1 MHNLPDLTLN
11 QYSLVYN
18 FLSLTIAAMLAG
30 FVFFVLARQSLAER
44 YRFSMVVSALV
55 VGIAGYHYFRIFNN
69 WHDSYHLVGGLGG
82 NYVATEVPFNDLYR
96 YVDWFLTV
104 PLLMVELV
112 HVMKVERG
120 VRGSL
125 MTKLV
130 IAAAL
135 MIALGYPGQNTDSNA
150 VRALWGTLST
160 LPFVYLLYVLWTEVG
175 KTMAV
180 EPPQVAVLLRNLR
193 LLTLAT
199 WGFYPI
205 AYMAPFFGLK
215 GAGSEVFTQVGYS
228 IADITA
234 KVGYGVMIFAIAK
247 YKSGNVEAEDEAARR
262 NVAGSSVA
270 GSPVRSA

>member
-1 MHNLPDLTLN
+1 MHNLPDLSVN

-18 FLSLTIAAMLAG
+18 FLSFTIAAMLAG
-30 FVFFVLARQSLAER
+30 FVFFVLSRPSLAER
-44 YRFSMVVSALV
+44 YRLSMVISALV

-69 WHDSYHLVGGLGG
+69 WHESYRLVGGLGG
-82 NYVATEVPFNDLYR
+82 KYVPTEIPFNDLYR

-135 MIALGYPGQNTDSNA
+135 MIALGYPGQNADSNA

-160 LPFVYLLYVLWTEVG
+160 LPFVYLIYVLWTEVG
-175 KTMAV
+175 KTMAH

-205 AYMAPFFGLK
+205 AYMAPFFGFA
-215 GAGSEVFTQVGYS
+215 GSGSEVFTQVGYS

-234 KVGYGVMIFAIAK
+234 KVGYGLMIYAIAK
-247 YKSGNVEAEDEAARR
+247 HKSGNVEGEEETARR
-262 NVAGSSVA
+262 NVAARGAA
-270 GSPVRSA
+270 GGQTQPA

>member
-1 MHNLPDLTLN
+1 MHNLPDLSLN

-18 FLSLTIAAMLAG
+18 FLSFSIAAMLASG
-30 FVFFVLARQSLAER
+30 LFFILARPTLAER
-44 YRFSMVVSALV
+44 YRLSMVVSALV

-69 WHDSYHLVGGLGG
+69 WTESYHLVGGLGG
-82 NYVATEVPFNDLYR
+82 KYVHTDTPFNDLYR

-112 HVMKVERG
+112 HILKVEKG
-120 VRGSL
+120 VRSGL

-135 MIALGYPGQNTDSNA
+135 MIALGYPGQNADSNA

-160 LPFVYLLYVLWTEVG
+160 LPFIYLIYVLWTEIE
-175 KTMAV
+175 KTIPL
-180 EPPQVAVLLRNLR
+180 ESPQVATLLRNIR

-205 AYMAPFFGLK
+205 AYMAPFFGFT

-228 IADITA
+228 LADITA
-234 KVGYGVMIFAIAK
+234 KCGYGLMIYAIAK
-247 YKSGNVEAEDEAARR
+247 LKTDELGATRGETIPPSFATPAR
-262 NVAGSSVA
+262 A
-270 GSPVRSA
+270 